1 MYDRLGFVICIVITV
16 QSYIADEEKKR
27 GIDRSRIVVGGISQ
41 GGAVT
46 LYSMFAIE
54 QEPLAGIFVLSTWLP
69 MHTAFPTVSWVSF
82 ISISSFQRLLF
93 FICLSLL
100 MTLYCYQMLILQ
112 LVLTANS
119 VSHITTHQ
127 PHFGF
132 HINIP

>member
-100 MTLYCYQMLILQ
+100 MT
-112 LVLTANS
+112 V
-119 VSHITTHQ
+119 
-127 PHFGF
+127 
-132 HINIP
+132 

>member
-16 QSYIADEEKKR
+16 QSYIADEEKR

-82 ISISSFQRLLF
+82 ISIFSFQRLLF
-93 FICLSLL
+93 FICLSLS
-100 MTLYCYQMLILQ
+100 MTL
-112 LVLTANS
+112 
-119 VSHITTHQ
+119 
-127 PHFGF
+127 
-132 HINIP
+132 